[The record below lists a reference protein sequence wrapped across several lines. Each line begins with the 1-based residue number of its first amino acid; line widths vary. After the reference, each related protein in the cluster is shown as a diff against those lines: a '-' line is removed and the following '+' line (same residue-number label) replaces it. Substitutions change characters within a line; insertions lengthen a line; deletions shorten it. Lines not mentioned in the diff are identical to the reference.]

1 MASPRRIEQV
11 VADGVVVGPRL
22 RPLNDDAVASLMA
35 SIADIGLRTPIT
47 VRVLGEMEVA
57 GKVEH
62 DVPLLIAGAH
72 RLEAVKRLGHDFIDA
87 YIFDGDDRD
96 ARMWEIAENLHRADL
111 TVLERAEQVS
121 EWVRLAEEREVSVQV
136 APKPQGGR
144 PQGGTRAAARDI
156 GVTRDEARRAEKV
169 AALAPEAKE
178 AAVAAGLDDNQSALL
193 DAAKAETAAAQVEV
207 LNRRAAERAR
217 THGEVKDAK
226 ADAREVLA
234 CAIAEFIPEYKLSD
248 VGGALALL
256 GMKEI
261 AARVQTLTGAVFD
274 KGRVSEAA

>member
-1 MASPRRIEQV
+1 MEASRV
-11 VADGVVVGPRL
+11 VEPIGISGVVVRGRL
-22 RPLNDDAVASLMA
+22 RPLDDDAVRALMN
-35 SIADIGLRTPIT
+35 SITKIGLQSPIT
-47 VRVLGEMEVA
+47 VRIEREFDGRGNA
-57 GKVEH
+57 VEETP
-62 DVPLLIAGAH
+62 VLIAGAH
-72 RLEAVKRLGHDFIDA
+72 RLEAAKRLGWHFIDA
-87 YIFDGDDRD
+87 YVFEGDERD

-111 TVLERAEQVS
+111 TVLERSEQVS
-121 EWVRLAEEREVSVQV
+121 EWVRLAEEREVLAQL

-156 GVTRDEARRAEKV
+156 GVTRDEARRSEKV

-178 AAVAAGLDDNQSALL
+178 AARAAGLDDNQSALL
-193 DAAKAETAAAQVEV
+193 AAAKAETAAAQVEV

-234 CAIAEFIPEYKLSD
+234 CAIAEHIPEYKLSD

>member
-1 MASPRRIEQV
+1 MEASRV
-11 VADGVVVGPRL
+11 VEPIGISGVVVRGRL
-22 RPLNDDAVASLMA
+22 RPLDDDAVRALMN
-35 SIADIGLRTPIT
+35 SITKIGLQSPIT
-47 VRVLGEMEVA
+47 VRIEREFDGRGNA
-57 GKVEH
+57 VEETP
-62 DVPLLIAGAH
+62 VLIAGAH
-72 RLEAVKRLGHDFIDA
+72 RLEAAKRLGWHFIDA
-87 YIFDGDDRD
+87 YVFEGDERD

-111 TVLERAEQVS
+111 TALQRAEQIA
-121 EWVRLAEEREVSVQV
+121 EWIRLADEREVSVQV

-178 AAVAAGLDDNQSALL
+178 AARAAGLDDNQSALL

>member
-1 MASPRRIEQV
+1 MEASRV
-11 VADGVVVGPRL
+11 VEPIGISGVVVRGRL
-22 RPLNDDAVASLMA
+22 RPLDDDAVRALMN
-35 SIADIGLRTPIT
+35 SITKIGLQSPIT
-47 VRVLGEMEVA
+47 VRIEREFDGRGNA
-57 GKVEH
+57 VEETP
-62 DVPLLIAGAH
+62 VLIAGAH
-72 RLEAVKRLGHDFIDA
+72 RLEAAKRLGWHFIDA
-87 YIFDGDDRD
+87 YVFEGDERD

-111 TVLERAEQVS
+111 TVLERSEQVS
-121 EWVRLAEEREVSVQV
+121 EWVRLAEEREVLAQL

-156 GVTRDEARRAEKV
+156 GVTRDEARRSEKV

-178 AAVAAGLDDNQSALL
+178 AARAAGLDDNQSALL
-193 DAAKAETAAAQVEV
+193 AAAKAETAAAQVEV

-217 THGEVKDAK
+217 THDEVKDAK